1 MGDGWPLYRGSRA
14 PSLPP
19 PPPWLGR
26 VGAAMFDWIRKPTR
40 RGHFAAL
47 DHADFPPFERG
58 TVWLVGAGPGGPGL
72 VSLLAYHALGQAD
85 VIVHDALVSPDLLAM
100 APRRAEKV
108 FAGKRGGKPSPKQAD
123 ISLQL
128 IDLARAGKRV
138 LRLKGGDPFM
148 FGRGGEEAG
157 ALSRAG
163 IPFRIVPGI
172 SSGLGGLA
180 YAGIPVTHRD
190 TNHAVIFLTGH
201 DESGAVPQRVD
212 WNAVA
217 NAAPVIVMFMAVKHL
232 GSIAQKLLAAGRDGG
247 ERLAIVS
254 HAATPEQ
261 SVLQTTLAE
270 AQNLTDV
277 PTPAIVVLGP
287 VSSYRQTL
295 DWYVG
300 EARRHVFG

>member
-1 MGDGWPLYRGSRA
+1 
-14 PSLPP
+14 
-19 PPPWLGR
+19 
-26 VGAAMFDWIRKPTR
+26 MFGWIRRPSR
-40 RGHFAAL
+40 RAHFAAL
-47 DHADFPPFERG
+47 DNADFPTLRPG

-100 APRRAEKV
+100 APRHVVRI
-108 FAGKRGGKPSPKQAD
+108 FAGKRGGKPSPKQND

-128 IDLARAGKRV
+128 IALAQSGRRV

-157 ALSRAG
+157 ALARAG
-163 IPFRIVPGI
+163 VPFRIVPGI
-172 SSGLGGLA
+172 SSGVGGLA

-190 TNHAVIFLTGH
+190 TNQAVMFLTGH
-201 DESGAVPQRVD
+201 DESGAVPHGVD
-212 WNAVA
+212 WPAVA
-217 NAAPVIVMFMAVKHL
+217 RAAPVIVMFMAVKHL
-232 GSIAQKLLAAGRDGG
+232 GSIAEKLLAAGRDGN

-254 HAATPEQ
+254 HAATPHQ
-261 SVLQTTLAE
+261 SVIETTLAQ
-270 AQNLTDV
+270 AGGLSNV

-287 VSSYRQTL
+287 VSQYRDSL

-300 EARRHVFG
+300 QMRGHIFG